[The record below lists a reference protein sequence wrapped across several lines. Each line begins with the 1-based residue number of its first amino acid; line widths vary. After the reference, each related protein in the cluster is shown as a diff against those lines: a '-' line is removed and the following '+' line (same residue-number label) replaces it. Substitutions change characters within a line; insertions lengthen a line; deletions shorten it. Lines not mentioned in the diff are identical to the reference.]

1 MRGERKISTELL
13 KKLINTVSPSGDEEL
28 VRNMVKKIMKRY
40 VNKIETDNLGN
51 LICRKKGK
59 GPVIA
64 LAAHMDEIGLMVSK
78 VDNDGY
84 LKISAI
90 GGVDSIALVGQKVQI
105 MDQKNKVICHGVI
118 TFEEVHDGRSLD
130 RKDIPPIS
138 ELYVDAGLSKE
149 GCNKKGIDVGC
160 YIVPLHHLEFL
171 GDKNVISGKAL
182 DDRIGCYILIELAR
196 KLKRAKA
203 DIYFI
208 FTVQE
213 EIGLYGAKTSIY
225 NLKPDWGIAIDVVA
239 ARDGALSSTR
249 MLGAGPVITVKD
261 AEMIADKHL
270 NIIIDKI
277 AKKLKISLQ
286 KDVSSFGTTDATNI
300 MLSKGGTPSTA
311 MGVAVRNIHSTI
323 GIADMRD
330 INGVIKILYGFLKNP
345 PQKHVF

>member
-1 MRGERKISTELL
+1 MSGIELL
-13 KKLINTVSPSGDEEL
+13 RKLINVVSPSGDEEL
-28 VRNMVKKIMKRY
+28 VRGLIKKEMQKY
-40 VNKIETDNLGN
+40 VSRIETDNLGN

-59 GPVIA
+59 GPVIV

-78 VDNDGY
+78 VDRDGY

-105 MDQKNKVICHGVI
+105 IDQRNKVICHGVI

-130 RKDIPPIS
+130 RKDIPPTS
-138 ELYVDAGLSKE
+138 ELYVDVGLTNE
-149 GCNKKGIDVGC
+149 GCIRKGIDVGC
-160 YIVPLHHLEFL
+160 YVVPLHHLEFL

-196 KLKRAKA
+196 RLKRANA

-225 NLKPDWGIAIDVVA
+225 NLKPEWGIAIDVVSA
-239 ARDGALSSTR
+239 IDGAVGSTR
-249 MLGAGPVITVKD
+249 MLGNGPVITVKD

-270 NIIIDKI
+270 NILLEKI
-277 AKKLKISLQ
+277 AGKLKINLQ
-286 KDVSSFGTTDATNI
+286 KDVSSYGTTDATNI

-311 MGVAVRNIHSTI
+311 IGVAVRNIHSTI
-323 GIADMRD
+323 GISDMRD
-330 INGVIKILYGFLKNP
+330 IEGVIRILQEFLKKP

>member
-1 MRGERKISTELL
+1 VNKISIEIL
-13 KKLINTVSPSGDEEL
+13 KKLVNTISPSGDEKL
-28 VRNMVKKIMKRY
+28 VRNLIRKAIRNH

-59 GPVIA
+59 GPVIV

-78 VDNDGY
+78 VDQDGY
-84 LKISAI
+84 LKIIAI

-105 MDQKNKVICHGVI
+105 MDEKNKVICHGVI
-118 TFEEVHDGRSLD
+118 TFEEAHDGRSLD
-130 RKDIPPIS
+130 RKDIPPTS
-138 ELYVDAGLSKE
+138 ELYVDVGLTKE
-149 GCNKKGIDVGC
+149 GCERKGIEVGC

-196 KLKRAKA
+196 RLKRAKA
-203 DIYFI
+203 DVYFI

-239 ARDGALSSTR
+239 ARDGAIGSTR
-249 MLGAGPVITVKD
+249 MLGNGPIITVKD
-261 AEMIADKHL
+261 AEMIADRHL
-270 NIIIDKI
+270 NIILEKI
-277 AKKLKISLQ
+277 AKKLKINLQ
-286 KDVSSFGTTDATNI
+286 KDVSSSGTTDATNI

-311 MGVAVRNIHSTI
+311 IGVAVRNIHSTI

-330 INGVIKILYGFLKNP
+330 VSGVIKILSEFLKDP
-345 PQKHVF
+345 PKKHVF

>member
-1 MRGERKISTELL
+1 MNKISIEIL
-13 KKLINTVSPSGDEEL
+13 KKLVNTISPSGDEKL
-28 VRNMVKKIMKRY
+28 VRNLIRKAIRNH

-59 GPVIA
+59 GPVIV

-78 VDNDGY
+78 VDQDGY
-84 LKISAI
+84 LKIIAI

-105 MDQKNKVICHGVI
+105 MDEKNKVICHGVI
-118 TFEEVHDGRSLD
+118 TFEEAHDGRSLD
-130 RKDIPPIS
+130 RKDIPPTS
-138 ELYVDAGLSKE
+138 ELYVDVGLTKE
-149 GCNKKGIDVGC
+149 GCERKGIEVGC

-196 KLKRAKA
+196 RLKRAKA
-203 DIYFI
+203 DVYFI

-239 ARDGALSSTR
+239 ARDGAIGSTR
-249 MLGAGPVITVKD
+249 MLGNGPIITVKD
-261 AEMIADKHL
+261 AEMIADRHL
-270 NIIIDKI
+270 NIILEKI
-277 AKKLKISLQ
+277 AKKLKINLQ
-286 KDVSSFGTTDATNI
+286 KDVSSSGTTDATNI

-311 MGVAVRNIHSTI
+311 IGVAVRNIHSTI

-330 INGVIKILYGFLKNP
+330 VSGVIKILSEFLKDP
-345 PQKHVF
+345 PKKHVF

>member
-1 MRGERKISTELL
+1 MI
-13 KKLINTVSPSGDEEL
+13 
-28 VRNMVKKIMKRY
+28 KKIMKRH

-51 LICRKKGK
+51 LICRKKSN
-59 GPVIA
+59 GPVIV

-78 VDNDGY
+78 IDRDGY
-84 LKISAI
+84 LKISEV
-90 GGVDSIALVGQKVQI
+90 GGVDSIALVGQKVQV

-118 TFEEVHDGRSLD
+118 TFEEIHDGRSLD
-130 RKDIPPIS
+130 KKDIPPIS
-138 ELYVDAGLSKE
+138 ELYVDVGLTSD
-149 GCNKKGIDVGC
+149 GCAKKGIDIGC
-160 YIVPLHHLEFL
+160 YIVPLHHLEYL

-196 KLKRAKA
+196 RLKKAKA

-225 NLKPDWGIAIDVVA
+225 NLKPEWGIAIDVVS
-239 ARDGALSSTR
+239 ARDGAVGAQR
-249 MLGAGPVITVKD
+249 MLGNGPVITVKD

-270 NIIIDKI
+270 NNILEGV
-277 AKKLKISLQ
+277 AKKFKINLQ

-311 MGVAVRNIHSTI
+311 IGVAVRNIHSTI

-330 INGVIKILYGFLKNP
+330 IEGTIKILYEFLKNP
-345 PQKHVF
+345 PKKHFS

>member
-1 MRGERKISTELL
+1 MKKISTELL
-13 KKLINTVSPSGDEEL
+13 RKLINTVSPSGDEEL
-28 VRNMVKKIMKRY
+28 VRGLIKKAIKRY
-40 VNKIETDNLGN
+40 VNKIEVDNLGN

-78 VDNDGY
+78 VDQDGY
-84 LKISAI
+84 LKISEV

-118 TFEEVHDGRSLD
+118 TFEEIHDGRSLD
-130 RKDIPPIS
+130 KKNMPSMSD
-138 ELYVDAGLSKE
+138 LYVDVGLTKE
-149 GCNKKGIDVGC
+149 GCRKKGIDVGC
-160 YIVPLHHLEFL
+160 YIVPLHHLEYL

-182 DDRIGCYILIELAR
+182 DDRIGCYVLIELAR
-196 KLKRAKA
+196 KLKRTKA

-225 NLKPDWGIAIDVVA
+225 NLKPDWGIAIDTVA
-239 ARDGALSSTR
+239 ARDGAVGSTR
-249 MLGAGPVITVKD
+249 MLGAGPVITIKD
-261 AEMIADKHL
+261 AEMIADRHL
-270 NIIIDKI
+270 NNMLEKVAEKQKI
-277 AKKLKISLQ
+277 NLQ

-311 MGVAVRNIHSTI
+311 IGVAVRNIHSTI

-330 INGVIKILYGFLKNP
+330 IEGVIKVLYGFLKDP
-345 PQKHVF
+345 PRKHVF